1 MSFALEKIPVD
12 SGALLGA
19 LLLLA
24 AALLAVALLAVALLA
39 VALLAVA
46 LLGMALLGV
55 ALPSDSSSLVCC
67 LSLSLAAASLALVEL
82 TLELMLEATVAFW
95 AVVLL
100 AAAPATALS
109 FVVAAANAIGW
120 TACPAG

>member
-1 MSFALEKIPVD
+1 MSSALEKIPVG
-12 SGALLGA
+12 SGELLGA

-24 AALLAVALLAVALLA
+24 AS
-39 VALLAVA
+39 
-46 LLGMALLGV
+46 LLGVALLGV
-55 ALPSDSSSLVCC
+55 ALLGVALLGVVLPFAASSLVCC

-109 FVVAAANAIGW
+109 FVAAAANAIGW

>member
-24 AALLAVALLAVALLA
+24 
-39 VALLAVA
+39 VA
-46 LLGMALLGV
+46 LLGMAL
-55 ALPSDSSSLVCC
+55 PSDSSPLVCC

-82 TLELMLEATVAFW
+82 TLELMLVATVAFW

-100 AAAPATALS
+100 AAAPAIALS

-120 TACPAG
+120 TACPAGRAAETFCAPAVP

>member
-1 MSFALEKIPVD
+1 MSSALEKIPAD
-12 SGALLGA
+12 SEELLES
-19 LLLLA
+19 LPA
-24 AALLAVALLAVALLA
+24 A
-39 VALLAVA
+39 
-46 LLGMALLGV
+46 
-55 ALPSDSSSLVCC
+55 SSVVCF

-82 TLELMLEATVAFW
+82 TLELMLVATVAFW

-109 FVVAAANAIGW
+109 FVAGVANAIGW

>member
-1 MSFALEKIPVD
+1 MSSSLEKIPVD
-12 SGALLGA
+12 SGGLRGALSLLAATLLVVALLVVALLVVALLGM
-19 LLLLA
+19 
-24 AALLAVALLAVALLA
+24 
-39 VALLAVA
+39 A

-120 TACPAG
+120 TACPTG

>member
-1 MSFALEKIPVD
+1 MISFVFSEVIGSTV
-12 SGALLGA
+12 
-19 LLLLA
+19 
-24 AALLAVALLAVALLA
+24 
-39 VALLAVA
+39 
-46 LLGMALLGV
+46 LGV
-55 ALPSDSSSLVCC
+55 ALPAGVSADVSSLVCC
-67 LSLSLAAASLALVEL
+67 LGLSLAAASLALVEL

>member
-1 MSFALEKIPVD
+1 MISSVFSEVT
-12 SGALLGA
+12 
-19 LLLLA
+19 
-24 AALLAVALLAVALLA
+24 AVSAVS
-39 VALLAVA
+39 
-46 LLGMALLGV
+46 GV
-55 ALPSDSSSLVCC
+55 ALPAGVSADVLADVLADVSSLVCC

>member
-24 AALLAVALLAVALLA
+24 A
-39 VALLAVA
+39 ALLAVA

-82 TLELMLEATVAFW
+82 TLELMLEATVAF
-95 AVVLL
+95 
-100 AAAPATALS
+100 
-109 FVVAAANAIGW
+109 
-120 TACPAG
+120 

>member
-1 MSFALEKIPVD
+1 MISSVFSEVT
-12 SGALLGA
+12 
-19 LLLLA
+19 
-24 AALLAVALLAVALLA
+24 AVSAVS
-39 VALLAVA
+39 
-46 LLGMALLGV
+46 GV
-55 ALPSDSSSLVCC
+55 ALPAGVSADVLADVSSLVCC

-82 TLELMLEATVAFW
+82 TLELMLVATVAFW